1 MTTGN
6 IKLPFLEG
14 DLVIFKPIT
23 GDECYEWNVPKYG
36 TKGVVTRC
44 VVNTALLTLGII
56 AFLVYVN
63 FDGET
68 IVIYDEDLKLCEK

>member
-1 MTTGN
+1 MTQD
-6 IKLPFLEG
+6 IKLPFIEG
-14 DLVIFKPIT
+14 DLVVFKPIT
-23 GDECYEWNVPKYG
+23 GDECYEWAVPEYG

-56 AFLVYVN
+56 GFLVYVN

-68 IVIYDEDLKLCEK
+68 IVINDEDLKLCEK

>member
-1 MTTGN
+1 MTTD

-14 DLVIFKPIT
+14 DLVVFKPIT
-23 GDECYEWNVPKYG
+23 GDECYEWNVPEYG

-56 AFLVYVN
+56 GFLVYVN